1 MRRTIR
7 WLCTLA
13 CLLGCSRA
21 SPEKQAPAAE
31 PTAEVEVAPLK
42 RRSVTE
48 TLTVYGTVVSG
59 PAGHGTLSVP
69 YETRVVRMLVR
80 AGQQLPS
87 GAPVLEVEPSA
98 DSRLALKQAAAA
110 VESTQESFK
119 AVQQNFASH
128 LATNLDFEQA
138 EQAQRAAQM
147 QLASLTQRGSG
158 RARTLL
164 SPGPSIVS
172 AVQVSEGALVPP
184 GGTFVELDFSDHREV
199 RFGLEAE
206 DVSHIETASLVQ
218 VTDLELP
225 PVNRVAA
232 TVRAVS
238 NAVND
243 QTRLVD
249 LFAALP
255 IDAPFMLGQ
264 RVMGQLS
271 IVGRPGLVIARSAL
285 LPVEDHLVV
294 FTVAN
299 NQAVS
304 HAVRL
309 GLETAGEVE
318 LIASDL
324 SENEPVV
331 VQGALVLQSGMPV
344 HVKARP

>member
-1 MRRTIR
+1 MKTRLLL
-7 WLCTLA
+7 LCALQS
-13 CLLGCSRA
+13 LLGCTRA
-21 SPEKQAPAAE
+21 TPEKQAPAAE
-31 PTAEVEVAPLK
+31 PTAEVEVVPLK

-59 PAGHGTLSVP
+59 PAGRGTLSVP

-87 GAPVLEVEPSA
+87 GAPVLEVEPSP
-98 DSRLALKQAAAA
+98 DSRLALKQATAA

-147 QLASLTQRGSG
+147 QLSSLTLRGSG

-172 AVQVSEGALVPP
+172 AVQVSEGALVPA
-184 GGTFVELDFSDHREV
+184 GGTLVELDFSDHREV

-206 DVSHIETASLVQ
+206 DVSQIETASLVQ
-218 VTDLELP
+218 VSDLELP
-225 PVNRVAA
+225 AANKVSA

-255 IDAPFMLGQ
+255 VDAPFMLGQ

-271 IVGRPGLVIARSAL
+271 IVGRPGLVVARSAL

-294 FTVAN
+294 FTVTN
-299 NQAVS
+299 NHAIS

-309 GLETAGEVE
+309 GLETESEVE

-324 SENEPVV
+324 TEDEQIV